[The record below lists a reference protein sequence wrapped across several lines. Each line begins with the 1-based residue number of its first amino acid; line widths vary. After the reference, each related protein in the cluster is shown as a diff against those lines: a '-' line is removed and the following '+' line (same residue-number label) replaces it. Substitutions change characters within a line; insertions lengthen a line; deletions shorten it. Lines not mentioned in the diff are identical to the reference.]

1 MISAVYYFIINNS
14 TLLPLIPYPLLLT
27 SSRQTMAQ
35 MIQNFIV
42 IGNPIAHSKSPQIH
56 QVFAAQV
63 GIDIG
68 YQRQYCPD
76 DAASFT
82 AVVEAFF
89 HGGGVGANV
98 TVPFKQVAYECCVA
112 RGGLS
117 EHAKVAG
124 AVNTLLL
131 NKDLLKEGLSIAE
144 TIYGDNTDG
153 QGLVNHIM
161 RLGWPLNGARVAII
175 GAGGAARGVILPLI
189 QAAIGQLTIANRTL
203 STATELV
210 IELSAASDTIAQ
222 HHIETCAT
230 ADLNGS
236 FDLIINATS
245 IGLTGA
251 TLPLAAGLQCHYAY
265 DMMYGRTLPF
275 LQHFAVRGAQT
286 SDGYGMLIGQ
296 AALSFERWTGQVI
309 NVTQATQTLSGQSE

>member
-1 MISAVYYFIINNS
+1 M
-14 TLLPLIPYPLLLT
+14 T
-27 SSRQTMAQ
+27 QH
-35 MIQNFIV
+35 FIV

-76 DAASFT
+76 AAASFT

-98 TVPFKQVAYECCVA
+98 TVPFKQVAYDACLT

-131 NKDLLKEGLSIAE
+131 NKDLLEAGSPIAE
-144 TIYGDNTDG
+144 ALYGDNTDG
-153 QGLVNHIM
+153 QGLINHIT
-161 RLGWPLNGARVAII
+161 RLGWPLDGARVAII

-189 QAAIGQLTIANRTL
+189 QAGIGQLTLANRTV
-203 STATELV
+203 SKATDLV
-210 IELSAASDTIAQ
+210 SELSNASPTINQHPIDTC
-222 HHIETCAT
+222 TT
-230 ADLNGS
+230 ADLTGH

-245 IGLTGA
+245 IGLSGDA
-251 TLPLAAGLQCHYAY
+251 LPLADELACHSAY
-265 DMMYGRTLPF
+265 DMMYGRALPF
-275 LQHFAVRGAQT
+275 LQHFASKGAQT

-296 AALSFERWTGQVI
+296 AALSFERWTGHAIDV
-309 NVTQATQTLSGQSE
+309 NQATLALKQQP